1 MGRPHTP
8 ELGAQL
14 PQQRELQQ
22 WVLAVHQYGPNGG
35 EVKAKD
41 SIALSFKFSTS
52 TSPKKDPGPEK
63 DEVTTYPEGGLG
75 AWLVV
80 LGAFCGNMAALG
92 TANNFGAF
100 KSYFSTHQLSSSS
113 PDAIG
118 WIFSIYLFLTFGG
131 SFIIGPVF
139 DKYGPKWLILCGSVG
154 VCSSMFLLGLCQNYW
169 QFLMVFAFLG
179 GGGSCLLYTPSV
191 AVVGHYFHKKRGNA
205 MGIAVSSSAIAGVAF
220 PFLLEDLI
228 PKVGFAWSTRVI
240 GCIYV
245 FVCVI
250 ACSFIKTRL
259 PPAKNASSKLDF
271 NIFKDAAFAVTVLAI
286 FLLRWVFFVPTVYIS
301 SYALY
306 HGFNAAFAAQVLVLL
321 NLGSIFG
328 RWLPGL
334 ISDRIGRFNS
344 LILMTILIVVSVL
357 GIWLPLGQTKAGL
370 IVVALT
376 FGFTSGSVHTLGPA
390 CIGQLCHTENYGR
403 YLATAYT
410 IAAVG
415 ILTGIPIG
423 GLLVGRNHGDY
434 WGLIVFVGAGFIAA
448 VVALVV
454 ARVLKTGWKILVV
467 Y

>member
-1 MGRPHTP
+1 MGGPHTP

-14 PQQRELQQ
+14 PQQRALQQ

-80 LGAFCGNMAALG
+80 LGSFCGNMAALG

-139 DKYGPKWLILCGSVG
+139 DNIK
-154 VCSSMFLLGLCQNYW
+154 QR
-169 QFLMVFAFLG
+169 
-179 GGGSCLLYTPSV
+179 
-191 AVVGHYFHKKRGNA
+191 H
-205 MGIAVSSSAIAGVAF
+205 AGVAF

-259 PPAKNASSKLDF
+259 PPAKNATSKLDF

-306 HGFNAAFAAQVLVLL
+306 HGFNSAFAAQVLVLL

-334 ISDRIGRFNS
+334 ISDRIGRYNS
-344 LILMTILIVVSVL
+344 LILMTILIVVSIL
-357 GIWLPLGQTKAGL
+357 GVWLPLGQTKAGL
-370 IVVALT
+370 IVFALT

-423 GLLVGRNHGDY
+423 GLLVTRNHGDY
-434 WGLIVFVGAGFIAA
+434 WGLILFVGAGFIAA

-454 ARVLKTGWKILVV
+454 ARVLKTGWKTLVV